1 MALNCILTT
10 PESGRSHSVRSRQ
23 SAVQFHSDEACCLL
37 CGAGLNEYLY
47 GIAEDLEQLN
57 ALDVGQSALC
67 TP

>member
-1 MALNCILTT
+1 MA
-10 PESGRSHSVRSRQ
+10 GSRQ
-23 SAVQFHSDEACCLL
+23 ARWQRWEGTCAHSRAA
-37 CGAGLNEYLY
+37 AGLNEYLY